1 MFYGLE
7 QGPKVSGSETLV
19 VSSLNDLVEDSR
31 FILGGLGEDL
41 KKVSLVI
48 VVNEDLLLLQD
59 VDVFLNLNV
68 DLSQSGAEVIVV
80 GVGDL

>member
-1 MFYGLE
+1 MIDSKASSSDQVSTGGLLVFYGLE

-48 VVNEDLLLLQD
+48 VVNEDLLLL
-59 VDVFLNLNV
+59 
-68 DLSQSGAEVIVV
+68 
-80 GVGDL
+80 